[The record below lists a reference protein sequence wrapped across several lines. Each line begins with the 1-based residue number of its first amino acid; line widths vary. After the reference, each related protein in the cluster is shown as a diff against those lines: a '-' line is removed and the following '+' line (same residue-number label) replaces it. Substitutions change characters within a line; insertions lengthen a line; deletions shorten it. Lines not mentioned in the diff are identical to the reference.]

1 MTLTLRQWRAGDDIF
16 SLLPMECRLRFK
28 RDGELS
34 FLVKA
39 ANLRPLRHLAYILSA
54 WILIVCKGLA
64 IVIKQSH
71 NSAHLIFLF
80 IENVL
85 LINRLQVLS

>member
-54 WILIVCKGLA
+54 
-64 IVIKQSH
+64 
-71 NSAHLIFLF
+71 
-80 IENVL
+80 
-85 LINRLQVLS
+85 